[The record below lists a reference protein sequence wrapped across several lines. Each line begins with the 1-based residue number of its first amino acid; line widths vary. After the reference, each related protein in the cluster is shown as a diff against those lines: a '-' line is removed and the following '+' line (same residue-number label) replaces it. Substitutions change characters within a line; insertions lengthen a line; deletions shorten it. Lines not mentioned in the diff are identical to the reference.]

1 MRSSE
6 SKNGKLKAVQWKTTK
21 LLIGEIAENSLF
33 LIKSDFFTILSI
45 FILVV
50 FHHTSLNLT
59 FLVSLAHS
67 LPGNIFSNV

>member
-33 LIKSDFFTILSI
+33 LMKSDFLAFLSILSW
-45 FILVV
+45 
-50 FHHTSLNLT
+50 
-59 FLVSLAHS
+59 
-67 LPGNIFSNV
+67 